1 MLLVLGLC
9 AGSWVQ
15 GQKPMTLQACL
26 AHAEQHNLSLQQ
38 VKLQV
43 AQTRVAVIQSWV
55 ALMPSLNGS
64 ASQSTNFGLRFD
76 PTSGILQDQK
86 FESFSTGISSNFVI
100 FNGLSNY
107 NSIAQN
113 QKSYEA
119 EKAGYAQAIDDLHL
133 NVTDLFMQVM
143 FAEERVKIAAKQF
156 DLLKAQTSRMQ
167 MLWEAGNVVKGEF
180 LTLKAQTATQEV
192 QFITAQ
198 NALKMAKLALAQA
211 LMLEPE
217 TLVLSYPPLDSLEN
231 VMTAPLPDPKKV
243 MASAVTMRPG
253 LIAAQLRRDAARFGL
268 RSARGNYVPTIGLNA
283 SASTIYSGLRKQ
295 NPFDPASPPI
305 PFNQQMKENFGQQVS
320 FSLSVPLLNG
330 WSTRAAVQQAKIGL
344 ARAELSILEQENQLR
359 NTIERAHADAL
370 AAYQTWQANQINLQA
385 LEEARQYAEDR
396 FSVQAINALQFNDAV
411 TRYFQA
417 QTELLIAHY
426 DFIFKSLVLQFYQG
440 NRFKF

>member
-1 MLLVLGLC
+1 
-9 AGSWVQ
+9 
-15 GQKPMTLQACL
+15 MTLQACL

-43 AQTRVAVIQSWV
+43 AQSRVAVIQSWV

-143 FAEERVKIAAKQF
+143 FAEERLKITAKQF

-180 LTLKAQTATQEV
+180 LTLKSQTATQEV
-192 QFITAQ
+192 QFIAAQ

-231 VMTAPLPDPKKV
+231 VMTGPLPDPKKV

-295 NPFDPASPPI
+295 NPFDPSSPPI